1 MLTSLFLSL
10 SILILTYFFKKMLTF
25 MQKFII
31 LILIRNESVLNLGG
45 IGR

>member
-10 SILILTYFFKKMLTF
+10 SILILTYFLKKMLTF